1 MAEARR
7 KSSWVRSEGEK
18 DREVVEEEEE
28 GEDGA
33 AVLVLGREGNN
44 LLRGVCIEEGVGE
57 GRKAELAGR
66 RQAIDTRSKDI
77 LSIVLHYVYCICNV

>member
-18 DREVVEEEEE
+18 DREVKEEAE
-28 GEDGA
+28 GDDGA

-44 LLRGVCIEEGVGE
+44 PLRGVCIEEGVGE